1 MTVVNT
7 QEAKA
12 NLSKLLAQVEAGEE
26 VVIARAGKPVARLV
40 AVEQAPPRREIRLGT
55 ARELAKYF
63 DDPLRELTD
72 EELAEWYDA
81 PLVSTAAP
89 LDRCGASRAGL
100 S

>member
-55 ARELAKYF
+55 ERGLVHF
-63 DDPLRELTD
+63 LPGWDDPMS
-72 EELAEWYDA
+72 EEDLALWYDA
-81 PLVSTAAP
+81 PLTSEGDDEISP
-89 LDRCGASRAGL
+89 R
-100 S
+100 

>member
-40 AVEQAPPRREIRLGT
+40 AVEPPRPRREIRLGT

-72 EELAEWYDA
+72 DELAEWYDA
-81 PLVSTAAP
+81 PLVSA
-89 LDRCGASRAGL
+89 
-100 S
+100 